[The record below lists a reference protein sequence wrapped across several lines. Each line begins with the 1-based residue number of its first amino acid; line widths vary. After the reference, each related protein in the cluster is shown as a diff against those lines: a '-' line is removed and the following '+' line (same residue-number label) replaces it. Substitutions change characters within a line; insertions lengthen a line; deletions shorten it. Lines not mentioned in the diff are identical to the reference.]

1 MRLVLYATMV
11 FKNAQ
16 VNRTG
21 FSFPRLTKQDSVIA
35 TRSCFSAFHIP
46 LLALLFIARFKIKN
60 HTLAILTI
68 QLIIN
73 ARRREK

>member
-11 FKNAQ
+11 FKTAQ
-16 VNRTG
+16 VNRIG

-46 LLALLFIARFKIKN
+46 LLALLRARFKIKN